1 MQTALVKTVLVVSVL
16 SAGGCGTHSDRVAV
30 SGSVTR
36 DGVPLDE
43 GIITLAPA
51 HGSDGVNAGGS
62 IENGKFKI
70 RQADGPNKGR
80 YTIAVT
86 GVPSRDRTVRFQRF
100 EVTWDFI
107 DAENELHIDWT
118 PSGAL
123 VRQVPR
129 SSNGWRTAVAALAAV
144 ACAVVVSTI
153 VFRSLSRR
161 KAREG
166 R

>member
-1 MQTALVKTVLVVSVL
+1 MQTALVKTALVVSVL

-30 SGSVTR
+30 SGTVTR

-62 IENGKFKI
+62 IEDGKFKI

-86 GVPSRDRTVRFQRF
+86 GGTVRFQRF